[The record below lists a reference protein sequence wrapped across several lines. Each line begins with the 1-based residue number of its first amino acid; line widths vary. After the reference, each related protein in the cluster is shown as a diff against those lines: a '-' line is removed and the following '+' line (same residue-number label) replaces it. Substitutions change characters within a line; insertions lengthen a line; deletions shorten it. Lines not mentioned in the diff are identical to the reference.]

1 MKIKIAP
8 SILSA
13 DFGRINEEIKGIEPY
28 SDYIHVDVMDGVF
41 VPNITI
47 GQEVLKNLKSSK
59 PFDVHLMIVEPEKHI
74 EAFAKAGAGIITVH
88 AEASMH
94 LHRTLQLIKE
104 LGKKAGVSLNP
115 STPLS
120 AIENILDDADMVLI
134 MSVNPGFGG
143 QNFIPQVLEKV
154 RNLRKMKPELDI
166 EIDGGIEPKTA
177 RDAINAGANVL
188 VSGSYIFRQR
198 DRVKAIESLR
208 NAAR

>member
-1 MKIKIAP
+1 
-8 SILSA
+8 
-13 DFGRINEEIKGIEPY
+13 
-28 SDYIHVDVMDGVF
+28 
-41 VPNITI
+41 
-47 GQEVLKNLKSSK
+47 
-59 PFDVHLMIVEPEKHI
+59 
-74 EAFAKAGAGIITVH
+74 
-88 AEASMH
+88 
-94 LHRTLQLIKE
+94 
-104 LGKKAGVSLNP
+104 
-115 STPLS
+115 
-120 AIENILDDADMVLI
+120 VLI